1 MFSLGADSLKIMK
14 DQDKN
19 ITNLLLNPLPNLGK
33 TLIDMMARHNG
44 QLARLLSLARD
55 NDTVAL
61 EFVKIYKNS
70 TKPQF
75 LNVTQRIQSKL
86 VDWRGQFKLTPIQTH
101 DIRDL
106 VYECRTIWSQYK
118 RLQFAD
124 GLLKPEKLPSEEDYT
139 SSEYS
144 GFGYVC
150 YILKFTNTF

>member
-1 MFSLGADSLKIMK
+1 MSAHIFHLMFSLGVDSLKIMK
-14 DQDKN
+14 EQDLN
-19 ITNLLLNPLPNLGK
+19 ITNLLLNPLPNYGK
-33 TLIDMMARHNG
+33 ILVDMIARHNG

-61 EFVKIYKNS
+61 EFVKGYRNS

-86 VDWRGQFKLTPIQTH
+86 VDWRGHFKLTPIQAH

-118 RLQFAD
+118 HLEFVD
-124 GLLKPEKLPSEEDYT
+124 GYLKPQKQPSEEDYT

-144 GFGYVC
+144 G
-150 YILKFTNTF
+150 